1 MGNRRNALVVSIA
14 CLMCG
19 GHAHA
24 LKLSEFASMCET
36 LGSSSAGSCSSH
48 PVIQAYVGGALDLIA
63 TLDENTDYLSKIYCR
78 DASEL
83 FDVAKI
89 VDYMLQA
96 PDDEGDSNAML
107 RVVRFLE
114 DEGKCP

>member
-1 MGNRRNALVVSIA
+1 
-14 CLMCG
+14 
-19 GHAHA
+19 
-24 LKLSEFASMCET
+24 
-36 LGSSSAGSCSSH
+36 
-48 PVIQAYVGGALDLIA
+48 LIA

-96 PDDEGDSNAML
+96 PDGEGDSNAML